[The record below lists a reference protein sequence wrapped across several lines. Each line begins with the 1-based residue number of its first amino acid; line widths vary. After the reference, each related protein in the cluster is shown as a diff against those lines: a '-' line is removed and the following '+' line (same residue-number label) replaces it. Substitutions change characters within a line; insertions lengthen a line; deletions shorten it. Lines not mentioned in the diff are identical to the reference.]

1 MPADARSIRRAGG
14 EPYIAMG
21 VLRTFMNTGGMDAA
35 ATEQARTVPTRA
47 AGRGVADSTRR
58 TPDCLHCNDHRASHA
73 DSSNSGARATTVQ
86 ERRRHEAAVTP
97 PPRTRLRARVRT
109 RLRARARV
117 HVRVHVHVHVRVHAR
132 VRALTPIPAPTVATE
147 IPLMLNRFTGL
158 LRDAWYLLLVIVV
171 AAVAIWF
178 LIDPLPGI
186 VVVILGLVT
195 FAYFAIVRYDDDGH
209 DSNG

>member
-1 MPADARSIRRAGG
+1 
-14 EPYIAMG
+14 
-21 VLRTFMNTGGMDAA
+21 
-35 ATEQARTVPTRA
+35 
-47 AGRGVADSTRR
+47 
-58 TPDCLHCNDHRASHA
+58 
-73 DSSNSGARATTVQ
+73 
-86 ERRRHEAAVTP
+86 
-97 PPRTRLRARVRT
+97 
-109 RLRARARV
+109 
-117 HVRVHVHVHVRVHAR
+117 
-132 VRALTPIPAPTVATE
+132 
-147 IPLMLNRFTGL
+147 MLNRFTGL